1 MAASNSRSRST
12 RPVRSS
18 RNTVKNYQ
26 EETSSDDMND
36 LPRSER
42 TPFSLRSGSTQMPR
56 SYREESTDASFDA
69 PVEDQE
75 LGSSVAVSREE
86 QSLVSKSMPSSRPP
100 RQPQPRRTENPKPKQ
115 RKRSTKPRSQ
125 VGGAS
130 LKRAKTDEGH
140 TIILGSG
147 IIPPWQTLPYH
158 ILLDIFLRA
167 SYPLLDEERSDRN
180 DSVKWLK
187 NIALLCQSFREPA
200 LTALFR
206 CPPLLPAF
214 KTHHLLRLLSQP
226 VESLSLNYS
235 SKIKILNVEAEPLL
249 LYKSGPLLGYFDLTK
264 LIEKTPQVHTIRLY
278 HREDYTI
285 IPPWHNAI
293 SKWTYPDSIFS
304 AIKDSGILLRS
315 WDWNHRFLSDK
326 DIEFMSL
333 QHREP
338 AFRGLRELRLLHFN
352 ASDMDRLSNNRALLV
367 NALRLLT
374 QIQRVEFLQ
383 CSVVDKELLTP
394 LPSAICSITLSK
406 CDAMTSED
414 LTAFLDSHGANLQ
427 ELILEHNR
435 QLSMSFI
442 QSLGQTCPRLKIFKM
457 DVSMHD
463 GSSFRDFEPHF
474 PVLLAQTEVPTW
486 PAQLQEI
493 ELIQL
498 RKWDDVTAEV
508 FFTSLVNA
516 APDLRDLRKL
526 GISAILKIGWRDRAT
541 FREKWI
547 SRLERVFLRR
557 SSPPNPNLR
566 SIRARQLKSGNLP
579 SLKEDAE
586 ENQIDETHQWT
597 AEIGSSAITKRQ
609 STRLAYQTS
618 IEAIQPTVDQLQR
631 SSPFDND
638 MIQAMCDV
646 VSIRI
651 DNQRPTEMQY
661 NENDFLDD
669 ELSGDED
676 WAGRS

>member
-1 MAASNSRSRST
+1 M
-12 RPVRSS
+12 RSS
-18 RNTVKNYQ
+18 RNTVKNYH
-26 EETSSDDMND
+26 EETSSDDSND

-42 TPFSLRSGSTQMPR
+42 TPFSLRSCSTQMPK

-75 LGSSVAVSREE
+75 LGSSVAVSREG
-86 QSLVSKSMPSSRPP
+86 QSLMSESVPTPRPT
-100 RQPQPRRTENPKPKQ
+100 RQPRPRRTEIPKPKQ
-115 RKRSTKPRSQ
+115 RKRPTKTRSQ
-125 VGGAS
+125 VGRAS
-130 LKRAKTDEGH
+130 LKRPKTDEGH

-167 SYPLLDEERSDRN
+167 SHPLLDEGRSDRN
-180 DSVKWLK
+180 DSVKWLT
-187 NIALLCQSFREPA
+187 NIALLCQNFREPA

-206 CPPLLPAF
+206 CPPLLPAH
-214 KTHHLLRLLSQP
+214 KTHALLRLLSQP
-226 VESLSLNYS
+226 MESLSLNYS
-235 SKIKILNVEAEPLL
+235 SKIKILNVEVEPLL
-249 LYKSGPLLGYFDLTK
+249 LYKSGPALGYFDFAK

-278 HREDYTI
+278 HKDDYTVG
-285 IPPWHNAI
+285 IPPWRIAL

-315 WDWNHRFLSDK
+315 WDWSSRFLHDRE
-326 DIEFMSL
+326 IEFMSL

-352 ASDMDRLSNNRALLV
+352 ASDVDRLSNNGASLVDALK
-367 NALRLLT
+367 LLT

-383 CSVVDKELLTP
+383 CSVVNKEVLTP
-394 LPSAICSITLSK
+394 LPSTIRSLTLSK
-406 CDAMTSED
+406 CDSMTSED
-414 LTAFLDSHGANLQ
+414 LTAFLDSHGANLR

-442 QSLGQTCPRLKIFKM
+442 QSLGHTCPHLKIFKM

-463 GSSFRDFEPHF
+463 VSSYRDFEPHF

-486 PAQLQEI
+486 PTQLQEI

-498 RKWDDVTAEV
+498 RKWDDATAEV

-541 FREKWI
+541 FRERWI
-547 SRLERVFLRR
+547 SRLERVFLRQ
-557 SSPPNPNLR
+557 SSPPDPNLR
-566 SIRARQLKSGNLP
+566 SIRARQLKPSNLA
-579 SLKEDAE
+579 SMKEDTE
-586 ENQIDETHQWT
+586 EKQIDETRQWM
-597 AEIGSSAITKRQ
+597 AEIGPSTPTKRQ
-609 STRLAYQTS
+609 STRLAHQTS
-618 IEAIQPTVDQLQR
+618 MEAVDPTVNQLQR

-638 MIQAMCDV
+638 MIQGMCDI